1 MRLSGHE
8 INSQLRQKLAMPTGR
23 HLYIVL
29 GTYERIERYE
39 RVAFREA
46 RGPDDRPLGPAL
58 NINLS
63 LLQRFGDEE
72 LKWLVR
78 HEAGMQE
85 TVKKQ
90 LADELDALV
99 ADKLMET
106 SFLALKNLELLFAY
120 DMELN
125 CFRIRAVNQSSR
137 LLTARKEVASS
148 FSAIRASSSS
158 ASCFFTVSDMPASFR
173 TSHFNSSSPNLCN
186 TLLVPE

>member
-23 HLYIVL
+23 HLYVVL

-46 RGPDDRPLGPAL
+46 RSPDDKPLGPAL

-78 HEAGMQE
+78 NEAGMQE

-90 LADELDALV
+90 LADELNALV

-106 SFLALKNLELLFAY
+106 SFLAIKSGSSVFK
-120 DMELN
+120 
-125 CFRIRAVNQSSR
+125 CKTSRIGPSGPWPSGGCARSSSR
-137 LLTARKEVASS
+137 SLATP
-148 FSAIRASSSS
+148 
-158 ASCFFTVSDMPASFR
+158 D
-173 TSHFNSSSPNLCN
+173 SSPGSIGPTDSSL
-186 TLLVPE
+186 TSVHRYAW

>member
-23 HLYIVL
+23 HLYVVL

-46 RGPDDRPLGPAL
+46 RSPNDKPLGPAL
-58 NINLS
+58 NINHS

-78 HEAGMQE
+78 NEAGMSE

-90 LADELDALV
+90 LADELDALI
-99 ADKLMET
+99 ADKLTQT
-106 SFLALKNLELLFAY
+106 SFLAVKSLELLFAY

-125 CFRIRAVNQSSR
+125 CFRIRAANQKHILV
-137 LLTARKEVASS
+137 LLPGERVADRITL
-148 FSAIRASSSS
+148 FHEA
-158 ASCFFTVSDMPASFR
+158 PATNHR
-173 TSHFNSSSPNLCN
+173 TLPMN
-186 TLLVPE
+186 LVPENHLWELSE

>member
-1 MRLSGHE
+1 MCSIPE
-8 INSQLRQKLAMPTGR
+8 P
-23 HLYIVL
+23 
-29 GTYERIERYE
+29 
-39 RVAFREA
+39 
-46 RGPDDRPLGPAL
+46 
-58 NINLS
+58 
-63 LLQRFGDEE
+63 QRFGDEE

-125 CFRIRAVNQSSR
+125 CFRIRATNQKHILV
-137 LLTARKEVASS
+137 LLPGERVADRITL
-148 FSAIRASSSS
+148 FHEA
-158 ASCFFTVSDMPASFR
+158 PATNHR
-173 TSHFNSSSPNLCN
+173 TLPMN
-186 TLLVPE
+186 LVPENHLWELSE